1 MTSEDWNNLLFTSL
15 DHWIDERG
23 TSGGVFAI
31 YFVIGVSFGSCIY
44 PVIITIMLVHF
55 ILVRQY
61 VGTVHRYMQSA

>member
-15 DHWIDERG
+15 DHWIDKY
-23 TSGGVFAI
+23 SIAGGVFAV
-31 YFVIGVSFGSCIY
+31 YFVIGVSFGSCIC

-61 VGTVHRYMQSA
+61 VQCR